1 MSQYWIRTGATI
13 HGPFSIAQIRE
24 FALRG
29 RLKPS
34 HKLSADKEKWFTAS
48 TVKGLKFITT
58 SPPAQNATSVAVETE
73 TNNSYEL
80 APVAESSLGGL
91 FEVQPRSPTPST
103 GGESKFK
110 PAPNEVLLRSDFLY
124 YYFGTVGMIIAT
136 VTIIGVFVSPLIWWT
151 DWNTK
156 FKTGKEGEVWM
167 WQSAAIFAWPAYV
180 IISFVVR
187 VVTRRPIRERQYLKR
202 HSNGKITIVS
212 RGYWFGRP
220 LTEKS
225 ESGYTR
231 LETTELLGTYS
242 LRLAGSNVEP
252 LVLKS
257 AKTEQKLEKWISKY
271 ENITGLSVVR
281 S

>member
-1 MSQYWIRTGATI
+1 MAQYWIRAGATI

-34 HKLSADKEKWFTAS
+34 HKLSTDKEKWLTAS

-58 SPPAQNATSVAVETE
+58 SPPAQNATSVAAETE
-73 TNNSYEL
+73 TKNSYEL
-80 APVAESSLGGL
+80 TPLAESALGGL
-91 FEVQPRSPTPST
+91 FEVQSRSPTSST

-110 PAPNEVLLRSDFLY
+110 PAPNEVLLRSDFFY
-124 YYFGTVGMIIAT
+124 YYFGTVGMIFAT
-136 VTIIGVFVSPLIWWT
+136 VTLVGVLVTPLILST
-151 DWNTK
+151 DWITK
-156 FKTGKEGEVWM
+156 FKTGIKGEVWM
-167 WQSAAIFAWPAYV
+167 WQSAAVFAWPAYV

-202 HSNGKITIVS
+202 HSNGNITIVS

-231 LETTELLGTYS
+231 LETNEILGTYS
-242 LRLAGSNVEP
+242 LRLAGSNVKP

-257 AKTEQKLEKWISKY
+257 AKNEQKLEKWINKY